1 MDRSLA
7 AGSPEPRQRLSGG
20 LETPSLPLPVSHPP
34 PGRRSL
40 VGCLSPRGYRVAATA
55 PHIVSMFKERR
66 KGEEVAATASCHQ
79 GRKRPPGRAGA
90 DHAHSRRPEPGR
102 QGLGHAGQRA
112 GETRTHIAVVN
123 QRDSSPGAGRG
134 RGTHALFSRRKEDR
148 YWVGTRA
155 GPRRQMPPMAGKCWV
170 RHRTREIVHGP
181 REEEGRARQGSPE
194 KQNQR
199 GVRM

>member
-20 LETPSLPLPVSHPP
+20 LETPSLPLHSSTHRVHVQ
-34 PGRRSL
+34 GKKK
-40 VGCLSPRGYRVAATA
+40 GGGGGSPRLLPSG
-55 PHIVSMFKERR
+55 KEKAFRMRR
-66 KGEEVAATASCHQ
+66 
-79 GRKRPPGRAGA
+79 A

-155 GPRRQMPPMAGKCWV
+155 GPRRQMPPMAGKCCV

-181 REEEGRARQGSPE
+181 RGEEGRARQGSPE